1 MGAVY
6 MEKIKPSFDTTK
18 EELQSRIDYMMS
30 EKTRIEELSK
40 VDIKQAIADFRAL
53 RRFADDEWHEL
64 TLARNEEACMHN
76 QALASYKSFFTH
88 LHFQSGHVNKENL
101 HWNLDEFNQA
111 NSGFKL

>member
-40 VDIKQAIADFRAL
+40 VDIKQAIAGFRAL

-76 QALASYKSFFTH
+76 QALASYKSF
-88 LHFQSGHVNKENL
+88 LHIFI
-101 HWNLDEFNQA
+101 FNQVM
-111 NSGFKL
+111 

>member
-1 MGAVY
+1 

-64 TLARNEEACMHN
+64 TANFPGFYNSM
-76 QALASYKSFFTH
+76 SKKPTITVFFE
-88 LHFQSGHVNKENL
+88 V
-101 HWNLDEFNQA
+101 
-111 NSGFKL
+111 